1 MSEQA
6 IRVPELGGADSVEI
20 VGVLVSVGDSVN
32 AEDPLL
38 ELESDKA
45 TVELP
50 APATGKITR
59 LDVNEGDALKEG
71 DLVGMM
77 EVEESQE
84 GAAGSEEHE
93 AAPAGDDGQA
103 PDAPAEETAPQQDQ
117 APSGGEQTIHVPELG
132 GADSVE
138 IVDVLVS
145 VGDSVNAEDP
155 LLELE
160 SDKATVEMPAPAAGR
175 ITRLDV
181 KEGDTLKEGDVVG
194 MLEVAGSGSGAEGS
208 KEQATGSEAPGVGNE
223 AQGSSGETQGASEG
237 AGSAGDSPRSQASSA
252 SAASVP
258 AETTQPAPG
267 KRVHAGPA
275 VRRIAREFGADL
287 QRIQGSGP
295 KGRIL
300 KEDVQAWVRSQ
311 LQSGGNKPASGGAGI
326 PEVALPDFSQF
337 GEIERQSMTK
347 IQRVTAYGMHR
358 SWLNVPHVTQFDK
371 ADITD
376 LEDFRKSHKTEGEKR
391 GVKMTMLPFLMK
403 ACAHALRT
411 YPQFNVS
418 LDMANEQIIQKHYC
432 HIGIAV
438 DTPNGLVVPVVRD
451 VDRKSIWQLAEE
463 AQELAGKARDKKL
476 TNNDMS
482 GACFTI
488 TSLGGIGGTAFTPIV
503 NSPEVAILGA
513 SKAAM
518 EPVWDGAQ
526 FEPRLMLPLSLSYDH
541 RAINGADAARFT
553 TLLSRVLGDLREL
566 LM

>member
-1 MSEQA
+1 MSEQE
-6 IRVPELGGADSVEI
+6 IRVPELGGAESVEI

-50 APATGKITR
+50 APAAGKITR
-59 LDVNEGDALKEG
+59 LDVKEGDSLKEG

-77 EVEESQE
+77 ETAEAGASGDSDEEPVGASPARDETQE
-84 GAAGSEEHE
+84 ADAETDPQSGDTATE
-93 AAPAGDDGQA
+93 AP
-103 PDAPAEETAPQQDQ
+103 ET
-117 APSGGEQTIHVPELG
+117 SGGEQEIHVPELG
-132 GADSVE
+132 GAESVE
-138 IVDVLVS
+138 IVGVLVS

-160 SDKATVEMPAPAAGR
+160 SDKATVEMPSPATGK

-194 MLEVAGSGSGAEGS
+194 MLEVAGSGAQESGSDKQS
-208 KEQATGSEAPGVGNE
+208 KQPEKKKEAAPVGASPARDNAQTQGTTSGTAAKPEAP
-223 AQGSSGETQGASEG
+223 ETPS
-237 AGSAGDSPRSQASSA
+237 
-252 SAASVP
+252 
-258 AETTQPAPG
+258 G

-287 QRIQGSGP
+287 QQVQGSGP

-300 KEDVQAWVRSQ
+300 KEDVQAWVRNQ
-311 LQSGGNKPASGGAGI
+311 LQSGGSAPAGGGAGI
-326 PEVALPDFSQF
+326 PEVPLPDFSQF
-337 GEIERQSMTK
+337 GEVERQSMTK
-347 IQRVTAYGMHR
+347 IQRLTAQGMHR

-376 LEDFRKSHKTEGEKR
+376 LEAFRKDHKAEGEKR
-391 GVKMTMLPFLMK
+391 GVKMTLLPFLMK
-403 ACAHALRT
+403 ACAHALTT

-438 DTPNGLVVPVVRD
+438 DTPNGLVVPVIRD
-451 VDRKSIWQLAEE
+451 VDRKSIWQLAAE

-518 EPVWDGAQ
+518 EPVWDGAEFQ
-526 FEPRLMLPLSLSYDH
+526 PRLMLPLSLSYDH

-553 TLLSRVLGDLREL
+553 ALLSKTLGDLREL
-566 LM
+566 LL

>member
-1 MSEQA
+1 MSEQE
-6 IRVPELGGADSVEI
+6 IRVPELGGAESVEIVGVLVSVGDSVEAEDPLLELESDKATVELPAPAAGKITRLDVKEGDSLKEGDLVGMMDTAEGGASGDSEEAQGDEASSGTSPAQDEEQSADQGSEETAAGEAETSGGEQEIHVPELGGAESVEI

-45 TVELP
+45 TVEMP
-50 APATGKITR
+50 SPATGK
-59 LDVNEGDALKEG
+59 
-71 DLVGMM
+71 
-77 EVEESQE
+77 
-84 GAAGSEEHE
+84 
-93 AAPAGDDGQA
+93 
-103 PDAPAEETAPQQDQ
+103 
-117 APSGGEQTIHVPELG
+117 
-132 GADSVE
+132 
-138 IVDVLVS
+138 
-145 VGDSVNAEDP
+145 
-155 LLELE
+155 
-160 SDKATVEMPAPAAGR
+160 

-194 MLEVAGSGSGAEGS
+194 MLEVSGGGSGAAASGS
-208 KEQATGSEAPGVGNE
+208 QEQKAGNKEKAPESEQQGTPVGAGPARDE
-223 AQGSSGETQGASEG
+223 AQKTQGT
-237 AGSAGDSPRSQASSA
+237 
-252 SAASVP
+252 AAKP
-258 AETTQPAPG
+258 ETSDTPSG
-267 KRVHAGPA
+267 KLVHAGPA

-287 QRIQGSGP
+287 QQIQGSGP

-300 KEDVQAWVRSQ
+300 KEDVQAWVRKQ
-311 LQSGGNKPASGGAGI
+311 LQSGASAPAGGGAGI
-326 PEVALPDFSQF
+326 PEVPLPDFSQF
-337 GEIERQSMTK
+337 GEVERQSMTK
-347 IQRVTAYGMHR
+347 IQRLTAQGMHR
-358 SWLNVPHVTQFDK
+358 SWLNVPHVTQFEK

-376 LEDFRKSHKTEGEKR
+376 LEAFRKDHKAEGEKR
-391 GVKMTMLPFLMK
+391 GVKMTLLPFLMK
-403 ACAHALRT
+403 ACAHALTT

-438 DTPNGLVVPVVRD
+438 DTPNGLVVPVIRD
-451 VDRKSIWQLAEE
+451 VDQKSIWQLAAE

-526 FEPRLMLPLSLSYDH
+526 FQPRLMLPLSLSYDH

-553 TLLSRVLGDLREL
+553 TLLSKTLGDLREL
-566 LM
+566 LL

>member
-1 MSEQA
+1 MSEQE
-6 IRVPELGGADSVEI
+6 IRVPELGGAESVEIVGVLVSVGDSVEAEDPLLELESDKATVEMPAPVAGKITRLDVNEGDSLKEGDLVGMMETAEGGASGESEADGQEEPAGASPARDEAQEEDAGTDSQSGDTAPEAPGTSGGEQAIHVPELGGAESVEI

-45 TVELP
+45 TVEMP
-50 APATGKITR
+50 SPATGK
-59 LDVNEGDALKEG
+59 
-71 DLVGMM
+71 
-77 EVEESQE
+77 
-84 GAAGSEEHE
+84 
-93 AAPAGDDGQA
+93 
-103 PDAPAEETAPQQDQ
+103 
-117 APSGGEQTIHVPELG
+117 
-132 GADSVE
+132 
-138 IVDVLVS
+138 
-145 VGDSVNAEDP
+145 
-155 LLELE
+155 
-160 SDKATVEMPAPAAGR
+160 

-194 MLEVAGSGSGAEGS
+194 MLEVSGGGAQASSEQTSTGK
-208 KEQATGSEAPGVGNE
+208 KEQADSVGASPARDD
-223 AQGSSGETQGASEG
+223 AQQTQGTT
-237 AGSAGDSPRSQASSA
+237 SST
-252 SAASVP
+252 AAKP
-258 AETTQPAPG
+258 ETPETPSG

-287 QRIQGSGP
+287 QQVHGSGP

-300 KEDVQAWVRSQ
+300 KDDVQAWVRKQ
-311 LQSGGNKPASGGAGI
+311 LQSGSSAPAGGGAGI
-326 PEVALPDFSQF
+326 PEVPLPDFSQF
-337 GEIERQSMTK
+337 GEVERQSMTK
-347 IQRVTAYGMHR
+347 IQRLTAQGMHR
-358 SWLNVPHVTQFDK
+358 SWLNVPHVTQFEK
-371 ADITD
+371 VDITD
-376 LEDFRKSHKTEGEKR
+376 LEAFRKDHKAEGEKR
-391 GVKMTMLPFLMK
+391 GVKMTLLPFLMK
-403 ACAHALRT
+403 ACAHALAT

-418 LDMANEQIIQKHYC
+418 LDMANQQIIQKHYC

-438 DTPNGLVVPVVRD
+438 DTPNGLVVPVIRD

-526 FEPRLMLPLSLSYDH
+526 FQPRLMLPLSLSYDH

-553 TLLSRVLGDLREL
+553 TLLSKTLGDLREL
-566 LM
+566 VM

>member
-1 MSEQA
+1 MSEQE
-6 IRVPELGGADSVEI
+6 IRVPELGGAESVEI
-20 VGVLVSVGDSVN
+20 VGVLVSVGDSVE

-45 TVELP
+45 TVEMP
-50 APATGKITR
+50 APAAGKITR
-59 LDVNEGDALKEG
+59 LDVNEGDSLKEG

-77 EVEESQE
+77 DTAEGGASGDSEAEDKDEPVGASPARDEQQASDDASGETETSQ
-84 GAAGSEEHE
+84 
-93 AAPAGDDGQA
+93 DD
-103 PDAPAEETAPQQDQ
+103 
-117 APSGGEQTIHVPELG
+117 APSGGEQSIHVPELG
-132 GADSVE
+132 GAESVE
-138 IVDVLVS
+138 IVSVLVS

-160 SDKATVEMPAPAAGR
+160 SDKATVEMPSPATGK

-194 MLEVAGSGSGAEGS
+194 ALEVAGGGASQDSGADKQPE
-208 KEQATGSEAPGVGNE
+208 KKQEAP
-223 AQGSSGETQGASEG
+223 SSVGASPARDESKRE
-237 AGSAGDSPRSQASSA
+237 ATSPSTASSDTP
-252 SAASVP
+252 SKPDTPS
-258 AETTQPAPG
+258 G

-287 QRIQGSGP
+287 QQVQGSGP

-300 KEDVQAWVRSQ
+300 KEDVQAWVRKQ
-311 LQSGGNKPASGGAGI
+311 LQSGASAPAGGGAGI
-326 PEVALPDFSQF
+326 PEVPLPDFSQF
-337 GEIERQSMTK
+337 GEVERHSMTK
-347 IQRVTAYGMHR
+347 IQRLTAQGMHR
-358 SWLNVPHVTQFDK
+358 SWLNVPHVTQFEK

-376 LEDFRKSHKTEGEKR
+376 LEAFRKDHKAEGEKR
-391 GVKMTMLPFLMK
+391 GVKMTLLPFLMK
-403 ACAHALRT
+403 ACAHALTT

-418 LDMANEQIIQKHYC
+418 LDMANQQIIQKHYC

-438 DTPNGLVVPVVRD
+438 DTPNGLVVPVIRD
-451 VDRKSIWQLAEE
+451 VDQKSIWQLATE

-526 FEPRLMLPLSLSYDH
+526 FQPRLMLPLSLSYDH

-553 TLLSRVLGDLREL
+553 TLLSKTLGDLREL
-566 LM
+566 LL

>member
-1 MSEQA
+1 MSEQE
-6 IRVPELGGADSVEI
+6 IRVPELGGAESVEI
-20 VGVLVSVGDSVN
+20 VGVLVSVGDSVE

-45 TVELP
+45 TVEMP
-50 APATGKITR
+50 APAAGKITR
-59 LDVNEGDALKEG
+59 LDVNEGDSLKEG

-77 EVEESQE
+77 DTAEGGASGDSEAEDKDEPVGASPARDEQQASDDASGETETSQ
-84 GAAGSEEHE
+84 
-93 AAPAGDDGQA
+93 DD
-103 PDAPAEETAPQQDQ
+103 
-117 APSGGEQTIHVPELG
+117 APSGGEQSIHVPELG
-132 GADSVE
+132 GAESVE
-138 IVDVLVS
+138 IVSVLVS

-160 SDKATVEMPAPAAGR
+160 SDKATVEMPSPATGK

-194 MLEVAGSGSGAEGS
+194 ALEVAGGGASQDSGADKQPE
-208 KEQATGSEAPGVGNE
+208 KKQEAP
-223 AQGSSGETQGASEG
+223 SSVGASPARDESKRE
-237 AGSAGDSPRSQASSA
+237 ATSPSTASSDTP
-252 SAASVP
+252 SKPDTPS
-258 AETTQPAPG
+258 G

-287 QRIQGSGP
+287 QQVQGSGP

-300 KEDVQAWVRSQ
+300 KEDVQAWVRKQ
-311 LQSGGNKPASGGAGI
+311 LQSGASAPAGGGAGI
-326 PEVALPDFSQF
+326 PEVPLPDFSQF
-337 GEIERQSMTK
+337 GEVERHSMTK
-347 IQRVTAYGMHR
+347 IQRLTAQGMHR
-358 SWLNVPHVTQFDK
+358 SWLNVPHVTQFEK

-376 LEDFRKSHKTEGEKR
+376 LEAFRKDHKAEGEKR
-391 GVKMTMLPFLMK
+391 GVKMTLLPFLMK
-403 ACAHALRT
+403 ACAHALTT

-418 LDMANEQIIQKHYC
+418 LDMANQQIIQKHYC

-438 DTPNGLVVPVVRD
+438 DTPNGLVVPVIRD
-451 VDRKSIWQLAEE
+451 VDQKSIWQLAAE
-463 AQELAGKARDKKL
+463 AQELAGKARDRKL

-526 FEPRLMLPLSLSYDH
+526 FQPRLMLPLSLSYDH

-553 TLLSRVLGDLREL
+553 TLLSKTLGDLREL
-566 LM
+566 LL

>member
-1 MSEQA
+1 MSEQQ
-6 IRVPELGGADSVEI
+6 IRVPELGGAESVEI

-50 APATGKITR
+50 APAAGKITR
-59 LDVNEGDALKEG
+59 LDVKEGDSLKEG

-77 EVEESQE
+77 ETAEAGASGDSDQSESDEE
-84 GAAGSEEHE
+84 
-93 AAPAGDDGQA
+93 PAGASPARDEAQEADTDSQA
-103 PDAPAEETAPQQDQ
+103 GDAASEA
-117 APSGGEQTIHVPELG
+117 SGTSAGEQEIHVPELG
-132 GADSVE
+132 GAESVE
-138 IVDVLVS
+138 IVGVLVG

-160 SDKATVEMPAPAAGR
+160 SDKATVEMPSPATGK

-181 KEGDTLKEGDVVG
+181 KVGDSLKEGDVVG
-194 MLEVAGSGSGAEGS
+194 MLEAADSSAQGTGADKQPEH
-208 KEQATGSEAPGVGNE
+208 KKEAP
-223 AQGSSGETQGASEG
+223 AAGASP
-237 AGSAGDSPRSQASSA
+237 ARDNTKADASQSASSDTA
-252 SAASVP
+252 S
-258 AETTQPAPG
+258 G
-267 KRVHAGPA
+267 KRVHAGPS

-287 QRIQGSGP
+287 QQIQGSGP

-300 KEDVQAWVRSQ
+300 KEDVQAWVRNQ
-311 LQSGGNKPASGGAGI
+311 LQSGASAPAGGGAGI
-326 PEVALPDFSQF
+326 PEVPLPDFSQF
-337 GEIERQSMTK
+337 GEVERQSMTK
-347 IQRVTAYGMHR
+347 IQRLTAQGMHR
-358 SWLNVPHVTQFDK
+358 SWLNVPHVTQFEK

-376 LEDFRKSHKTEGEKR
+376 LEAFRKDHKAEGEKR
-391 GVKMTMLPFLMK
+391 GVKMTLLPFLMK
-403 ACAHALRT
+403 ACAHALTT

-438 DTPNGLVVPVVRD
+438 DTPNGLVVPVIRD
-451 VDRKSIWQLAEE
+451 VDRKSIWQLAAE

-526 FEPRLMLPLSLSYDH
+526 FQPRLMLPLSLSYDH

-553 TLLSRVLGDLREL
+553 TLLSTTLGDLREL
-566 LM
+566 LL

>member
-1 MSEQA
+1 MSEQE
-6 IRVPELGGADSVEI
+6 IRVPELGGAESVEI
-20 VGVLVSVGDSVN
+20 VGVLVSVGDSVE

-45 TVELP
+45 TVEMP
-50 APATGKITR
+50 APAAGKITR
-59 LDVNEGDALKEG
+59 LDVNEGDSLKEG

-77 EVEESQE
+77 DTAEGGASGDSEAEDKDEPVGASPARDEQQASDDASGETETSQ
-84 GAAGSEEHE
+84 
-93 AAPAGDDGQA
+93 DD
-103 PDAPAEETAPQQDQ
+103 
-117 APSGGEQTIHVPELG
+117 APSGGEQSIHVPELG
-132 GADSVE
+132 GAESVE
-138 IVDVLVS
+138 IVSVLVS

-160 SDKATVEMPAPAAGR
+160 SDKATVEMPSPATGK

-194 MLEVAGSGSGAEGS
+194 ALEVAGGGASQDSGADKQPE
-208 KEQATGSEAPGVGNE
+208 KKQEAP
-223 AQGSSGETQGASEG
+223 SSVGASPARDESKRE
-237 AGSAGDSPRSQASSA
+237 ATSPSTASSDTP
-252 SAASVP
+252 SKPDTPS
-258 AETTQPAPG
+258 G

-287 QRIQGSGP
+287 QQVQGSGP

-300 KEDVQAWVRSQ
+300 KEDVQAWVRKQ
-311 LQSGGNKPASGGAGI
+311 LQSGASAPAGGGAGI
-326 PEVALPDFSQF
+326 PEVPLPDFSQF
-337 GEIERQSMTK
+337 GEVERHSMTK
-347 IQRVTAYGMHR
+347 IQRLTAQGMHR
-358 SWLNVPHVTQFDK
+358 SWLNVPHVTQFEK

-376 LEDFRKSHKTEGEKR
+376 LEAFRKDHKAEGEKR
-391 GVKMTMLPFLMK
+391 GVKMTLLPFLMK
-403 ACAHALRT
+403 ACAHALTT

-418 LDMANEQIIQKHYC
+418 LDMANQQIIQKHYC

-438 DTPNGLVVPVVRD
+438 DTPNGLVVPVIRD
-451 VDRKSIWQLAEE
+451 VDQKSIWQLAAE

-526 FEPRLMLPLSLSYDH
+526 FQPRLMLPLSLSYDH

-553 TLLSRVLGDLREL
+553 TLLSKTLGDLREL
-566 LM
+566 LL

>member
-6 IRVPELGGADSVEI
+6 IRVPELGGAESVEIVGVLVSVGDSVNAEDSLLELESDKATVELPAPAAGKITRLDVKEGDSLKEGDLVGMMDTAEDRASGDSEADGDKEPVGASSARDETQEADAETDSQSGDTASEASETSGGEQEIRVPELGGAESVEI

-45 TVELP
+45 TVEMP
-50 APATGKITR
+50 SPATGK
-59 LDVNEGDALKEG
+59 
-71 DLVGMM
+71 
-77 EVEESQE
+77 
-84 GAAGSEEHE
+84 
-93 AAPAGDDGQA
+93 
-103 PDAPAEETAPQQDQ
+103 
-117 APSGGEQTIHVPELG
+117 
-132 GADSVE
+132 
-138 IVDVLVS
+138 
-145 VGDSVNAEDP
+145 
-155 LLELE
+155 
-160 SDKATVEMPAPAAGR
+160 

-181 KEGDTLKEGDVVG
+181 KEGDTLREGDVVG
-194 MLEVAGSGSGAEGS
+194 MLEVSGGGAQASSEQPSTGK
-208 KEQATGSEAPGVGNE
+208 KEQADSVGASPARDDAE
-223 AQGSSGETQGASEG
+223 KTQGSAAKPETSDTPSG
-237 AGSAGDSPRSQASSA
+237 
-252 SAASVP
+252 
-258 AETTQPAPG
+258 
-267 KRVHAGPA
+267 KLVHAGPA

-287 QRIQGSGP
+287 QQIQGSGP

-300 KEDVQAWVRSQ
+300 KEDVQSWVRNQ
-311 LQSGGNKPASGGAGI
+311 LQSVASAPAGGGAGI
-326 PEVALPDFSQF
+326 PEVPLPEFSQF
-337 GEIERQSMTK
+337 GEVERQSMTK
-347 IQRVTAYGMHR
+347 IQRLTAQGMHR

-376 LEDFRKSHKTEGEKR
+376 LEAFRKDHKAEGEKR
-391 GVKMTMLPFLMK
+391 GVKMTLLPFLMK
-403 ACAHALRT
+403 ACAHALTT

-438 DTPNGLVVPVVRD
+438 DTPNGLVVPVIRD

-463 AQELAGKARDKKL
+463 AQELSGKARDKKL

-513 SKAAM
+513 SKASM

-526 FEPRLMLPLSLSYDH
+526 FQPRLMLPLSLSYDH

-553 TLLSRVLGDLREL
+553 TLLSRDLGDLREL

>member
-1 MSEQA
+1 
-6 IRVPELGGADSVEI
+6 
-20 VGVLVSVGDSVN
+20 
-32 AEDPLL
+32 
-38 ELESDKA
+38 
-45 TVELP
+45 
-50 APATGKITR
+50 
-59 LDVNEGDALKEG
+59 
-71 DLVGMM
+71 
-77 EVEESQE
+77 
-84 GAAGSEEHE
+84 
-93 AAPAGDDGQA
+93 
-103 PDAPAEETAPQQDQ
+103 
-117 APSGGEQTIHVPELG
+117 
-132 GADSVE
+132 
-138 IVDVLVS
+138 
-145 VGDSVNAEDP
+145 NAEDP

-160 SDKATVEMPAPAAGR
+160 SDKATVEMPAPATGK

-194 MLEVAGSGSGAEGS
+194 MLEVAGGGASQDSGADKQTEKEQKAPSSVGASPARDNTKSEGPSQSTASGSAAKAE
-208 KEQATGSEAPGVGNE
+208 
-223 AQGSSGETQGASEG
+223 ASDIP
-237 AGSAGDSPRSQASSA
+237 S
-252 SAASVP
+252 
-258 AETTQPAPG
+258 G

-287 QRIQGSGP
+287 QQVQGSGP

-300 KEDVQAWVRSQ
+300 KEDVQAWVRNQ
-311 LQSGGNKPASGGAGI
+311 LQSGGSAPAGGGSGI
-326 PEVALPDFSQF
+326 PEVPLPDFSQF
-337 GEIERQSMTK
+337 GEVERQSMTK
-347 IQRVTAYGMHR
+347 IQRLTAQGMHR
-358 SWLNVPHVTQFDK
+358 SWLNVPHVTQFEK

-376 LEDFRKSHKTEGEKR
+376 LEAFRKDHKAEGEKR

-403 ACAHALRT
+403 ACAHALTT

-438 DTPNGLVVPVVRD
+438 DTPNGLVVPVIRD
-451 VDRKSIWQLAEE
+451 VDQKSIWQLAAE

-503 NSPEVAILGA
+503 NAPEVAILGA

-526 FEPRLMLPLSLSYDH
+526 FQPRLMLPLSLSYDH

>member
-1 MSEQA
+1 MSEQE
-6 IRVPELGGADSVEI
+6 IRVPELGGAESVEI

-32 AEDPLL
+32 TEDPLL

-50 APATGKITR
+50 APAAGKITR
-59 LDVNEGDALKEG
+59 LDVKEGDSLKEG

-77 EVEESQE
+77 DTAEGGDSGDSEQAGGDAES
-84 GAAGSEEHE
+84 
-93 AAPAGDDGQA
+93 AGDD
-103 PDAPAEETAPQQDQ
+103 DASVGASSARDGDEPQNAD
-117 APSGGEQTIHVPELG
+117 AGASGGEQTIRVPELG

-138 IVDVLVS
+138 VVSVLVS

-160 SDKATVEMPAPAAGR
+160 SDKATVEMPSPATGK

-181 KEGDTLKEGDVVG
+181 KEGDSLKEGDVVG
-194 MLEVAGSGSGAEGS
+194 TMEVAGSGDEGARSGEQGTGS
-208 KEQATGSEAPGVGNE
+208 K
-223 AQGSSGETQGASEG
+223 AQGAVE
-237 AGSAGDSPRSQASSA
+237 SAAQEDTVGASSA
-252 SAASVP
+252 RDNAGSQQAASS
-258 AETTQPAPG
+258 PAPSPEPPSTAEPSG

-287 QRIQGSGP
+287 QQIKGSGP

-300 KEDVQAWVRSQ
+300 KEDVQSWVRNQ
-311 LQSGGNKPASGGAGI
+311 LQSGGSKPAGGGAGI
-326 PEVALPDFSQF
+326 PEVPLPDFSQF
-337 GEIERQSMTK
+337 GEVERQSMTK
-347 IQRVTAYGMHR
+347 IQRLTAQGMHR
-358 SWLNVPHVTQFDK
+358 SWLNVPHVTQFEK

-376 LEDFRKSHKTEGEKR
+376 LEAFRKDHKTEGEKR
-391 GVKMTMLPFLMK
+391 GVKMTLLPFLMK
-403 ACAHALRT
+403 ACAHALIT

-438 DTPNGLVVPVVRD
+438 DTPNGLVVPVIRD

-513 SKAAM
+513 SKASM
-518 EPVWDGAQ
+518 EPVWDGTQ
-526 FEPRLMLPLSLSYDH
+526 FQPRLMLPLSLSYDH
-541 RAINGADAARFT
+541 RAINGADAARFSA
-553 TLLSRVLGDLREL
+553 LLSSVLGDLREL
-566 LM
+566 IM